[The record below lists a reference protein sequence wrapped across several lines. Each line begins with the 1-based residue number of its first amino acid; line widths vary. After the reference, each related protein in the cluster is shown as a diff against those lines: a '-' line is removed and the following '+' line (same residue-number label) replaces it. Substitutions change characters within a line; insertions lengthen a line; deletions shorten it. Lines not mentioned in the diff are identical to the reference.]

1 MQQSIQTATS
11 SERDKS
17 ESIASIVEASQSIV
31 ELVAMDLNRN
41 ITTFNNSKQSE
52 VPSSEPHW
60 PYFACCQ
67 MVASYGSLLAILASP
82 HNDQWRKKEA
92 ESGLE
97 LMDTA
102 LDNLASVWP
111 IIAFFRSEIRSCR
124 DLMNSVPHG

>member
-1 MQQSIQTATS
+1 MITLHEYVINMITNHM
-11 SERDKS
+11 
-17 ESIASIVEASQSIV
+17 IIV

-41 ITTFNNSKQSE
+41 ITTFNNSEQSE